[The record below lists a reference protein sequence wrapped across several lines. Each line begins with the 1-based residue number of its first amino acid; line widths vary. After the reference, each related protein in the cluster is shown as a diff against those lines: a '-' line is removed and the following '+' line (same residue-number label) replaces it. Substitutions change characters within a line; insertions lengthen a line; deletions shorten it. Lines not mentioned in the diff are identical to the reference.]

1 MPSRSEYIRILVSS
15 LGLPSEYDY
24 WLREYSPNIPLKSI
38 TTNLHPLTIEVE
50 AEMALLD
57 ASGMGGP
64 DVVMPTLDP
73 GGRNRAQ

>member
-1 MPSRSEYIRILVSS
+1 MGICNSVPSY
-15 LGLPSEYDY
+15 
-24 WLREYSPNIPLKSI
+24 
-38 TTNLHPLTIEVE
+38 LTREVE

>member
-1 MPSRSEYIRILVSS
+1 MVNFLLQCDYIVTQIWAFV
-15 LGLPSEYDY
+15 
-24 WLREYSPNIPLKSI
+24 IQFH
-38 TTNLHPLTIEVE
+38 LHPLTTEVE

-64 DVVMPTLDP
+64 DVVMPTLVP

>member
-1 MPSRSEYIRILVSS
+1 MGICNSVPSSY
-15 LGLPSEYDY
+15 Y
-24 WLREYSPNIPLKSI
+24 K
-38 TTNLHPLTIEVE
+38 